1 MNKTTKIVI
10 AIIVIVV
17 LVVAGV
23 LIFGKNKGSN
33 SKDIDKINELLQDE
47 AVQNDLLERVITDC
61 KKDMKLDAE
70 GEYRLIVQ
78 ADRILNMLLKEILLD
93 TSFVDKVEENS
104 DNPSDVYLLGYEY
117 DETSATLKIN
127 VRGILKN
134 LDTKENTYS
143 LYIKNG
149 EIEYDKESSQT
160 IPYEQEQSIE
170 TSGGVE

>member
-78 ADRILNMLLKEILLD
+78 ADRILNMLLKEILL
-93 TSFVDKVEENS
+93 ENS